1 MSESLTKE
9 FESGLRDFDMLESP
23 GLILVDAEPAD
34 SYQRIAL
41 ENAKKYKADAV
52 YFRLFENDRPPLPQI
67 YIYDFSKAEKD
78 DDEVAELH
86 KRLWNSGQVPLFFVF
101 NKTEVKIFNCLKQP
115 KIKDGRVVYS
125 PLETIKLAGR
135 IQEQLKKE
143 FSSRNFDNG
152 AFWEISKYKDKFKL
166 NESAYEKLLVRLK
179 QDKRELIAQKVLP
192 EEGLIHKLLM
202 LAILI
207 KYLEER
213 EDEKGNKV
221 FPNNFFN
228 QFAKGASTFADIW
241 KVKGACL
248 RLFDYLAGHFNGEI
262 FRICDKEERQ
272 KLLTAN
278 LNSFAVFIEGKTEE
292 SGQIAL
298 WELYSFNDLPIELI
312 SNIYEE
318 FLGSEKGVVYTP
330 PYLVNFLLDE
340 AMPMNEPKNNYKVLD
355 PACGSGVFLVAAY
368 RRIIHWWRIQN
379 EWKRPSLRILKKLL
393 RESIYGVD
401 KSGEA
406 VRLAIFS
413 LSLALCD
420 ELSPKVIW
428 EELKFDDLQKEGN
441 LFDKDFFGL
450 VHQKE
455 LKAEFDLVIGNPP
468 FIESLNTSY
477 AEQIEM
483 ERRKMRPAVPGNQL
497 ALLFLDQ
504 AITLC
509 KPEGLLS
516 LILPAGPFLYNKN
529 SFDFRAHFL
538 KEYQVKQIL
547 DFTSLSSVL
556 FGKANVAVAAI
567 FVNKERPKN
576 KQVLHVTVRRTRP
589 AKEKIYFE
597 LDHYDFHSI
606 SYTES
611 LNNRLIWKANLLG
624 GGRFRHLLSRLA
636 PLRSLGDYL
645 KEKEEQDKWVIGEGY
660 QIGNDDKIGKLKDYL
675 SRKETLSSDE
685 LEEFA
690 ILKDTYTKA
699 KFLTGKRTLPTRAF
713 SEKGIDETQIQ
724 YLKNEYFQWPRR
736 KEIYQEP
743 HLLIKEGISKT
754 SIPIAY
760 RDDYLTFK
768 QKIIGI
774 HAPQDQSNPLKE
786 IERRIK
792 NNKFYLFCAAAFS
805 GQYMISRET
814 AILKDDIENLPYPDD
829 EAELELSDIE
839 QILTDDVLDYVLEFR
854 RRGENS
860 NIVNPVTSEQLKQ
873 FGATYCKVL
882 NSVYKKF
889 APLTPARSTSYVCFP
904 FYYGEK
910 PDIDVN
916 DIEALEKVL
925 NKLIKRKHHSSL
937 RITRV
942 LRVYD
947 HNVVYLIKPVQA
959 RYWLRS
965 VGIRDADE
973 TFDDLVKQG
982 Y

>member
-1 MSESLTKE
+1 MSESLTE

-23 GLILVDAEPAD
+23 GLILVDAQPAD

-52 YFRLFENDRPPLPQI
+52 YFRLFENGRPPLPQI
-67 YIYDFSKAEKD
+67 YIYDFTKVEKD

-101 NKTEVKIFNCLKQP
+101 DKTEVKIFNSLKQP
-115 KIKDGRVVYS
+115 QIKAGRVVYS
-125 PLETIKLAGR
+125 PLDTIKLAGQ
-135 IQEQLKKE
+135 IQEQLKKD

-166 NESAYEKLLVRLK
+166 NESAYEKLLARLK
-179 QDKRELIAQKVLP
+179 QGKRELIAQKVLP
-192 EEGLIHKLLM
+192 EEGLIHKLLV

-221 FPNNFFN
+221 FPQNFFS
-228 QFAKGASTFADIW
+228 QFAKGARTFADIW

-262 FRICDKEERQ
+262 FRIYDEEERQ
-272 KLLTAN
+272 KLLAAD
-278 LNSFAVFIEGKTEE
+278 LSSFAVFIEGKTEE

-318 FLGSEKGVVYTP
+318 FLGAEKGVVYTP
-330 PYLVNFLLDE
+330 PYLVNFVLDE

-379 EWKRPSLRILKKLL
+379 EWKRPSLWTLKKLL
-393 RESIYGVD
+393 RENIYGVD
-401 KSGEA
+401 KNGEA

-441 LFDKDFFGL
+441 LFDKDFFEL
-450 VHQKE
+450 VHQKK

-468 FIESLNTSY
+468 FIESFNTPY
-477 AEQIEM
+477 ADQIEM
-483 ERRKMRPAVPGNQL
+483 ERRNIRAAVPGNQL

-509 KPEGLLS
+509 KKGSLLA

-529 SFDFRAHFL
+529 SFDFRAYFL
-538 KEYQVKQIL
+538 KEYHVKQIL
-547 DFTSLSSVL
+547 DFTALSSVL
-556 FGKANVAVAAI
+556 FGKSNVAVAAI
-567 FVNKERPKN
+567 FAKKEVPKGR
-576 KQVLHVTVRRTRP
+576 QLLHVTVRRTKP
-589 AKEKIYFE
+589 AKEKLFFE
-597 LDHYDFHSI
+597 LDHYDFHPI
-606 SYTES
+606 SYKEAS
-611 LNNRLIWKANLLG
+611 SNRLIWKANLLG
-624 GGRFRHLLSRLA
+624 GGRLRHLLSRLA

-645 KEKEEQDKWVIGEGY
+645 REKEEQDKWVIGEGY
-660 QIGNDDKIGKLKDYL
+660 QIGNEHRIDKLKEYL
-675 SRKETLSSDE
+675 SRRKILSTQEMEE
-685 LEEFA
+685 LA
-690 ILKDTYTKA
+690 ILKDTYRKA
-699 KFLTGKRTLPTRAF
+699 DFLTGKKTLPTRAF

-724 YLKNEYFQWPRR
+724 YLKSEYFQWPRR
-736 KEIYQEP
+736 KEIYDAP
-743 HLLIKEGISKT
+743 HLLIKEGISKK

-760 RDDYLTFK
+760 RNDYLSFK

-774 HAPQDQSNPLKE
+774 HASQNQSKELKE
-786 IERRIK
+786 IERRIR
-792 NNKFYLFCAAAFS
+792 NNKFYLFCAAALS
-805 GQYMISRET
+805 GQYMISRAT
-814 AILKDDIENLPYPDD
+814 AILKDDIENLPYP
-829 EAELELSDIE
+829 ENETELDLSDIE
-839 QILTDDVLDYVLEFR
+839 KILADDVLDYVLEFR
-854 RRGENS
+854 SLGENS
-860 NIVNPVTSEQLKQ
+860 NAVRPVTAEQLKQ
-873 FGATYCKVL
+873 FGLTYCRVL
-882 NSVYKKF
+882 NSVYRKF
-889 APLTPARSTSYVCFP
+889 APYKHVTSSSYVCFP

-910 PDIDVN
+910 PDIDIN
-916 DIEALEKVL
+916 DIDALEKSL
-925 NKLIKRKHHSSL
+925 NKLIKREHQASL

-942 LRVYD
+942 LRIYD
-947 HNVVYLIKPVQA
+947 YNVVYLIKPVQS

-965 VGIRDADE
+965 VAIRDADE

>member
-52 YFRLFENDRPPLPQI
+52 YFRLFENGRPPLPQI
-67 YIYDFSKAEKD
+67 YIYDFTKVEKD

-101 NKTEVKIFNCLKQP
+101 DKTEVKIFNSLKQP
-115 KIKDGRVVYS
+115 QIKAGRIVYS
-125 PLETIKLAGR
+125 PLDTIKLAGQ
-135 IQEQLKKE
+135 IQEQLKKD

-166 NESAYEKLLVRLK
+166 NESAYEKLLARLK
-179 QDKRELIAQKVLP
+179 QNKRELIAQKVLP
-192 EEGLIHKLLM
+192 EEELIHKLLV

-221 FPNNFFN
+221 FPQNFFS
-228 QFAKGASTFADIW
+228 QFAKGARTFADIW

-262 FRICDKEERQ
+262 FRVYDDEERQ
-272 KLLTAN
+272 TLLAAD
-278 LNSFAVFIEGKTEE
+278 LSSFAVFIEGKTED

-330 PYLVNFLLDE
+330 PYLVNFVLDE

-441 LFDKDFFGL
+441 LFDKDFFEL
-450 VHQKE
+450 LHQKE

-468 FIESLNTSY
+468 FIESFNTPY

-483 ERRKMRPAVPGNQL
+483 ERRKVRAAVPGNQL

-504 AITLC
+504 AITMC
-509 KPEGLLS
+509 KKGGLLS

-529 SFDFRAHFL
+529 SFEFRSHFL
-538 KEYQVKQIL
+538 KEYHVKQVL
-547 DFTSLSSVL
+547 DFTALSSVL
-556 FGKANVAVAAI
+556 FGKANVAVAVVFAK
-567 FVNKERPKN
+567 KELPKS
-576 KQVLHVTVRRTRP
+576 KHLSHITVRRTKP
-589 AKEKIYFE
+589 AKEKMYFE
-597 LDHYDFHSI
+597 LDHYDFHQI
-606 SYTES
+606 PYRAALYEK
-611 LNNRLIWKANLLG
+611 IVWKENLLG
-624 GGRFRHLLSRLA
+624 GGRLHQLISRFA
-636 PLRSLGDYL
+636 PARSLGEYL
-645 KEKEEQDKWVIGEGY
+645 RDREKEANWVIREGFT
-660 QIGNDDKIGKLKDYL
+660 IGDEDRINKLKQYERQKDSL
-675 SRKETLSSDE
+675 SR
-685 LEEFA
+685 EEENEFKA
-690 ILKDTYTKA
+690 LKA
-699 KFLTGKRTLPTRAF
+699 KYKKADYLTGKKTLPSEAF
-713 SEKGIDETQIQ
+713 TEKGIDEKQIHIQ
-724 YLKNEYFQWPRR
+724 EEQYFQWPRE
-736 KEIYQEP
+736 KKIYEP
-743 HLLIKEGISKT
+743 HHLLIKEGVSAG
-754 SIPIAY
+754 SIPVAY
-760 RDDYLTFK
+760 RSDYLSFK
-768 QKIIGI
+768 HDVIGI
-774 HAPQDQSNPLKE
+774 HAPANQREELGE

-792 NNKFYLFCAAAFS
+792 NNKFYLFCAAALS
-805 GQYMISRET
+805 GRYMISRAT
-814 AILKDDIENLPYPDD
+814 SILKDDILNLPYPED
-829 EAELELSDIE
+829 ETELDLSATE
-839 QILTDDVLDYVLEFR
+839 QILVDDVIDYLLEFR
-854 RRGENS
+854 RKGENS
-860 NIVNPVTSEQLKQ
+860 LAAAPVMSEQLRQ

-889 APLTPARSTSYVCFP
+889 VPFTPAKSSSYVCFP

-916 DIEALEKVL
+916 DIVTLEKSL
-925 NKLIKRKHHSSL
+925 NKLIKRQHHPSL

-942 LRVYD
+942 LRIYD
-947 HNVVYLIKPVQA
+947 HNIVYLIKPVQT

-965 VGIRDADE
+965 VAIRDADE